1 MRDMKN
7 NPHRTAK
14 NAARRTRDD
23 WKLTRLGLV
32 SLLTAA
38 LLAGCAQI
46 RKVTYPDDFVYLD
59 QKQVRSKMLL
69 MSFYLRQVDEILLE
83 DSTVSSAQQERII
96 KLLSS
101 IDSTVDSLGAGNVS
115 TNHLLIDEHIDDFKS
130 EVTVALRDARSDPP
144 NYYALGRLS
153 GGCVAC
159 HKYRDF

>member
-1 MRDMKN
+1 
-7 NPHRTAK
+7 
-14 NAARRTRDD
+14 
-23 WKLTRLGLV
+23 
-32 SLLTAA
+32 
-38 LLAGCAQI
+38 LAGCAQI